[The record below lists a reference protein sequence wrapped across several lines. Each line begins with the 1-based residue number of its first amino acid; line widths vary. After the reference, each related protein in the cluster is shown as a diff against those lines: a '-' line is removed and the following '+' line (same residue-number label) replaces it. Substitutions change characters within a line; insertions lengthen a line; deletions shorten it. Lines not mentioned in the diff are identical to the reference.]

1 MRCQHEMDH
10 DGYGGFSSVTSAA
23 AAASAVSA
31 ASAVD
36 ASFRSALDNGSP
48 PFPGLVS
55 ISGPHQQNRS
65 CAGEAVTDQM
75 QGSLFL
81 YVLASRIEDWWPY
94 PRLNSSFG
102 NSSPPSSSS
111 SIIPIPY
118 KFQISYEI
126 ASDEEGWVD
135 PEERSRL
142 LSSGTEAFDV
152 EQEIVHFHGC
162 THGVDLS
169 SPVGGTGIAAA
180 AFDIPLG
187 SCVVNVDSRFLG
199 LVSVGVS
206 ESRHVCCLRLTCSI
220 WIEHISSEF
229 SFPLLIWGQI
239 LQIADS
245 KCEYKGAGRVFLL
258 RGNGE
263 AANAIRF

>member
-1 MRCQHEMDH
+1 MWT
-10 DGYGGFSSVTSAA
+10 DGS
-23 AAASAVSA
+23 
-31 ASAVD
+31 
-36 ASFRSALDNGSP
+36 
-48 PFPGLVS
+48 
-55 ISGPHQQNRS
+55 
-65 CAGEAVTDQM
+65 
-75 QGSLFL
+75 
-81 YVLASRIEDWWPY
+81 
-94 PRLNSSFG
+94 
-102 NSSPPSSSS
+102 
-111 SIIPIPY
+111 
-118 KFQISYEI
+118 
-126 ASDEEGWVD
+126 VD
-135 PEERSRL
+135 PEERSRI

-152 EQEIVHFHGC
+152 EQEIIHFHGC

-206 ESRHVCCLRLTCSI
+206 ESRHVCRLRLTCSI

-229 SFPLLIWGQI
+229 SFPLLVCGRI

-245 KCEYKGAGRVFLL
+245 KCESKGAGRVFQL

-263 AANAIRF
+263 AANAISVEVLSALFCLAVCVQKFVTSFEA